1 MAVAEA
7 ATVAGGRRSKVA
19 KFSTTEGD
27 SYGIHKRNQ
36 GGYPVRSEGRSE
48 DRQTDRQTDYLLRRA
63 YTTCPYAL

>member
-1 MAVAEA
+1 VAVAEA
-7 ATVAGGRRSKVA
+7 ATMAEGDAPKLQS
-19 KFSTTEGD
+19 SSDYEGD